1 MFIFGE
7 GMRKAQDR
15 LRVRNF
21 EEGMRK
27 AQDRLRVRNLELG
40 GGHAYIRGAI
50 KI

>member
-1 MFIFGE
+1 MLIFG
-7 GMRKAQDR
+7 
-15 LRVRNF
+15 
-21 EEGMRK
+21 EGMRK